1 MSLRVLY
8 FASVREAVGQ
18 SAEELVLP
26 AGVTTTGALRDY
38 IAARGAPWDVLTCTK
53 NLRCAI
59 GQQMQDFDATVKDGD
74 EVAFFPPVT
83 GG

>member
-1 MSLRVLY
+1 MTVRVLY
-8 FASVREAVGQ
+8 FAGVREAVGH
-18 SAEELVLP
+18 SSEEISLP
-26 AGVTTTGALRDY
+26 RGVTTMAALRDH
-38 IAARGAPWDVLTCTK
+38 IAARGEPWDVLTRTK

-59 GQQMQDFDATVKDGD
+59 GQRMQGFDAPVRDGD